1 MKNME
6 KRLTKNKLFVRKNIQ
21 NDEKKV
27 EKNLGFCKE
36 KHEKFMQKKSI
47 FCKVKYIGIAK
58 KNSLLP

>member
-27 EKNLGFCKE
+27 EKILGFCLDQE
-36 KHEKFMQKKSI
+36 IQHI
-47 FCKVKYIGIAK
+47 YGIEYY
-58 KNSLLP
+58 NIRLILI

>member
-36 KHEKFMQKKSI
+36 KHEKFMQKRL
-47 FCKVKYIGIAK
+47 K
-58 KNSLLP
+58 KG